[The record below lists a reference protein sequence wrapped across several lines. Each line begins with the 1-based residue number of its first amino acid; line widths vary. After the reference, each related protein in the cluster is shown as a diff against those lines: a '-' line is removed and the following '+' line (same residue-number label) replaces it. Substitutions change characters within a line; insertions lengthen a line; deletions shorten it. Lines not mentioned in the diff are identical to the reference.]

1 MRRSRVLILVALYGA
16 LAAGLALRQHD
27 TATAAATAGE
37 PAARYATFR
46 GEAMYTTVQVTLPA
60 GPQAEAA
67 AGEVLDLFRRLE
79 GDLSEWRAGSPLA
92 ALNEAAGGAAVPV
105 PPDLLALLGRGRAL
119 GELTGGAFDVTWA
132 ALWGLWDFRAT
143 SPVVPPR
150 QAVARQA
157 ALVDYRRLELDP
169 AAGSARL
176 PVPGMKVGLGGIAK
190 GYALDRAAELLDGRG
205 LDSWLLVAGGQV
217 LARGSRAG
225 RPWTVGI
232 RDPRGAAD
240 ELLAPVVV
248 GDLSLS
254 TSGDYESFFERDGVR
269 YHHVLDPRTGWPA
282 RGVRSATV
290 VAAEA
295 TLADALSTAM
305 LALGPEAGLRL
316 ARRAAVEAV
325 LVDAAGRVAV
335 TPGLADRLRLHR
347 PPS

>member
-1 MRRSRVLILVALYGA
+1 
-16 LAAGLALRQHD
+16 GLALRPRQ
-27 TATAAATAGE
+27 TALPAPRANDRAA
-37 PAARYATFR
+37 PHYLTFR
-46 GEAMYTTVQVTLPA
+46 GEAMYTSVEVTLPA
-60 GPQAEAA
+60 APRAA
-67 AGEVLDLFRRLE
+67 ARAEEVLELFRRLE
-79 GDLSEWRAGSPLA
+79 GDLSEWRQGSPLA
-92 ALNEAAGGAAVPV
+92 AVNAAAGGGAVPI
-105 PPDLLALLGRGRAL
+105 PPDLLQLLGRGRAL

-132 ALWGLWDFRAT
+132 ALWGLWDFRAA
-143 SPVVPPR
+143 SPVVPPP

-169 AAGSARL
+169 AAGTARL
-176 PVPGMKVGLGGIAK
+176 PLPGMKVGLGGIAK

-217 LARGSRAG
+217 LARGSRGG

-240 ELLAPVVV
+240 ELLATVAV

-305 LALGPEAGLRL
+305 LALGPDEGLEL

-335 TPGLADRLRLHR
+335 TPGLADRLRLLH